1 MIVQASCICERSD
14 SPAGEV
20 TPEMRR
26 AGAVELSGFEPGEE
40 SGENL
45 CERIYLEMERARLLA
60 RSRRAA

>member
-1 MIVQASCICERSD
+1 
-14 SPAGEV
+14 
-20 TPEMRR
+20 MRR